1 MFGSAVLKPGVWRQ
15 TIVCRPP
22 VFVFIHVC
30 SDQSDRMTMKFIL
43 GKKLEM
49 SQVYGADGNLI
60 PVTLVQA
67 GPCVVTQVKT
77 KELDGYEAVQIG
89 FGTRR
94 VLSRPEAGHLKDLQQ
109 APHLVEFRTS
119 EIASFKRGDAIEPS
133 VFAIGDKVTVR
144 GTSKGKGFQG
154 VVRRHG
160 FHGHPTSHGHKDQE
174 RMPGSIGAGGVQH
187 VLKGKRM
194 AGHMGDDTVTV
205 KNLVVV
211 EIREGGVIALK
222 GAVPGARHALL
233 EIVSAS

>member
-1 MFGSAVLKPGVWRQ
+1 
-15 TIVCRPP
+15 
-22 VFVFIHVC
+22 
-30 SDQSDRMTMKFIL
+30 MKFIL

-49 SQVYGADGNLI
+49 SQLYGADGNMI
-60 PVTLVQA
+60 PVTLVQV

-77 KELDGYEAVQIG
+77 QESDGYEAVQIG
-89 FGTRR
+89 LGT
-94 VLSRPEAGHLKDLQQ
+94 SRTLTRSEKGHLKDLPQSR
-109 APHLVEFRTS
+109 HLVEFRGAD
-119 EIASFKRGDAIEPS
+119 IASFKRGDTIEAS
-133 VFAIGDKVTVR
+133 VFVTGEKVNVR

-194 AGHMGDDTVTV
+194 AGRMGDDTVTV

-211 EIREGGVIALK
+211 EIREGGILALK
-222 GAVPGARHALL
+222 GAVPGARHSLI
-233 EIVSAS
+233 EIVSVS

>member
-1 MFGSAVLKPGVWRQ
+1 M
-15 TIVCRPP
+15 I
-22 VFVFIHVC
+22 
-30 SDQSDRMTMKFIL
+30 MKFIL

-77 KELDGYEAVQIG
+77 KESDGYEAVQVG

-94 VLSRPEAGHLKDLQQ
+94 VLTQPEAGHLKDLPQVR
-109 APHLVEFRTS
+109 HLVEFRTD
-119 EIASFKRGDAIEPS
+119 EGTTLKRGDAIDAT
-133 VFAIGDKVTVR
+133 VFQAGEKVHIR

-187 VLKGKRM
+187 VLKGRRM
-194 AGHMGDDTVTV
+194 AGHMGDAATTV

-211 EIREGGVIALK
+211 EVREGGIIALK
-222 GAVPGARHALL
+222 GAVPGARHSLI
-233 EIVSAS
+233 EIVSAV